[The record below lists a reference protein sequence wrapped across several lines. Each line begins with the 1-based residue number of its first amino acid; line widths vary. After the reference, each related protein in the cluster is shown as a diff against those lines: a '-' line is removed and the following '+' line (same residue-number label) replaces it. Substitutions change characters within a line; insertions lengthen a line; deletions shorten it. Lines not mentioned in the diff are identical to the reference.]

1 MRIFY
6 AADHEPFPGN
16 RLWHNNLYLPL
27 VDLGH
32 DVVPFDYDLSPHFAH
47 ADPQVPEHRR
57 FISANRPRLEDALLR
72 QISAAHR
79 EKRIDLL
86 FTYFYSAFCRPAV
99 IEEIRRMGISTV
111 NWYCNG
117 SYQFHLVSD
126 IAPAYDF
133 CLVPERFRL
142 DDYRRIG
149 ANPIYCQEAANPSIY
164 RRYPVQQEYD
174 VTFVGQKYGE
184 RPQLIRALLDAGVN
198 VRVWGPGWSPSQ
210 RKPTWIR
217 TASRLRRLATPSGI
231 RSAIR
236 KVRGSGIRALSM
248 HNVEF
253 PPNVCGPALS
263 DEELVIMYSRSKI
276 SLGFSSCGN
285 THLTG
290 ERILQV
296 RLRDFEA
303 PMSGAF
309 YMVEYMEELEEF
321 FEVGKEI
328 VCYHDPNDLVEKAQY
343 FLSNE
348 TERERIRAAGH
359 RRALADHTWQK
370 RLSTAFVQM
379 GLST

>member
-47 ADPQVPEHRR
+47 ADPQVPEHRG
-57 FISANRPRLEDALLR
+57 FISANRSRLEDALLR
-72 QISAAHR
+72 QVSAAHR
-79 EKRIDLL
+79 EKPIDLL

-99 IEEIRRMGISTV
+99 IEEIRRMGICTV

-149 ANPIYCQEAANPSIY
+149 ANPVYCQEAANPSIY
-164 RRYPVQQEYD
+164 RPYPVPQEYD
-174 VTFVGQKYGE
+174 VTFVGQRYGD
-184 RPQLIRALLDAGVN
+184 RPQFIRALLDAGVN

-210 RKPTWIR
+210 RKLTWIR

-253 PPNVCGPALS
+253 PPDVCGPALS
-263 DEELVIMYSRSKI
+263 DEELVIMYSLSKI

-328 VCYHDPNDLVEKAQY
+328 VCYHDANDLVEKAKY

-348 TERERIRAAGH
+348 TERERIRTAGH